1 MVKNIFAV
9 FVMAAI
15 TAVLSTVAWGCEVRS
30 GANRGWVYS
39 GDAAFYY
46 DEHGEE
52 YSGMHVMP
60 EDGTRRYFD
69 EETHIMATGET
80 VIDGSKY
87 MFDADGVMMTG
98 FQTVNGAL
106 RYYSVETG
114 IMKTGWYKSDEGTFY
129 FDLNTGNA
137 ASDWTEIDGSLY
149 YFSPILM
156 QFLRALC
163 TIIPLLLSV
172 NQKQ

>member
-39 GDAAFYY
+39 GDAVFYY
-46 DEHGEE
+46 DEYGEE

-80 VIDGSKY
+80 EIDGSKY

-106 RYYSVETG
+106 RYYSVERIGLRSTAAFIISHLKHSLLQRACSATRTES
-114 IMKTGWYKSDEGTFY
+114 IMPIPTPERYQR
-129 FDLNTGNA
+129 
-137 ASDWTEIDGSLY
+137 AS
-149 YFSPILM
+149 
-156 QFLRALC
+156 R
-163 TIIPLLLSV
+163 
-172 NQKQ
+172 

>member
-52 YSGMHVMP
+52 Y
-60 EDGTRRYFD
+60 
-69 EETHIMATGET
+69 
-80 VIDGSKY
+80 
-87 MFDADGVMMTG
+87 
-98 FQTVNGAL
+98 
-106 RYYSVETG
+106 
-114 IMKTGWYKSDEGTFY
+114 
-129 FDLNTGNA
+129 
-137 ASDWTEIDGSLY
+137 
-149 YFSPILM
+149 
-156 QFLRALC
+156 
-163 TIIPLLLSV
+163 
-172 NQKQ
+172 